1 LRHHLRKIGPGLLLA
16 LIAASPSVADVID
29 FEAQTAAVGGNLTG
43 IPNSPLTIGIAT
55 FTGGELL
62 TGEIGVSADQSGVY
76 ATEGLFGSGE
86 TDPLE
91 ISFASPVDDLSVY
104 VVNVDDTQSYTVSDN
119 LDDSVT
125 ISLPSANDLG
135 AATFSLPGKGITT
148 VDITSADFTAWDFSI
163 DNVSFTTTTPVPE
176 PASLLLL
183 VAGFIPV
190 VAQRRKQLAARL
202 HRNNQ

>member
-1 LRHHLRKIGPGLLLA
+1 LRHHLTKIGPCLLLA
-16 LIAASPSVADVID
+16 LAVASPSVADVID
-29 FEAQTAAVGGNLTG
+29 FEAQTVAVGGNLTG
-43 IPNSPLTIGIAT
+43 IPDSPLTIGIAT

-62 TGEIGVSADQSGVY
+62 NGEIGVNADQSGVY